1 MSNTPSTPKP
11 SSFGEVRKFPPGYG
25 QFPYLIIRMHYAV
38 YMQIPIQLSP
48 PEPGAPPRPGIQ
60 IPNLSPAQLAEYRVN
75 LDSEVHDLLVE
86 HFRMWKQ
93 KTEFY
98 NKGRKIECCIVE
110 SPDRGYYFKDQ
121 EEIKSSSIPRGGTLL
136 SVTSDVI
143 GMNVPHYLIPQAT
156 EVKPSPEENS

>member
-1 MSNTPSTPKP
+1 MSNTPSIPKP
-11 SSFGEVRKFPPGYG
+11 SSFGEVRKFPTGYG
-25 QFPYLIIRMHYAV
+25 QFPYLIIRMHYGV

-48 PEPGAPPRPGIQ
+48 PEAGAPPRPGIQ
-60 IPNLSPAQLAEYRVN
+60 IPNLSPAQLAEYRIN
-75 LDSEVHDLLVE
+75 LDSEVHDLLVL

-98 NKGRKIECCIVE
+98 NKGHKIECCIVE
-110 SPDRGYYFKDQ
+110 APNQGYYFKDK

-136 SVTSDVI
+136 SATSEVI

>member
-1 MSNTPSTPKP
+1 
-11 SSFGEVRKFPPGYG
+11 
-25 QFPYLIIRMHYAV
+25 
-38 YMQIPIQLSP
+38 MQIPIQLSP
-48 PEPGAPPRPGIQ
+48 PEAGAPPRPGIQ
-60 IPNLSPAQLAEYRVN
+60 IPNLSPAQLAEYRDN
-75 LDSEVHDLLVE
+75 LDSEVHDILVL

-136 SVTSDVI
+136 SASSDVI
-143 GMNVPHYLIPQAT
+143 GMNVPHYLIPHAT

>member
-25 QFPYLIIRMHYAV
+25 QFPYLIIRRHYGV

-60 IPNLSPAQLAEYRVN
+60 IHDISAEQRAAYAIN
-75 LDSEVHDLLVE
+75 LDSEVHDLLVV

-98 NKGRKIECCIVE
+98 NKGYKIECCIVE
-110 SPDRGYYFKDQ
+110 APDRAYYFKDK
-121 EEIKSSSIPRGGTLL
+121 EEITSSSIPRGGTLL
-136 SVTSDVI
+136 SATSDVI
-143 GMNVPHYLIPQAT
+143 GMNVPHFIDQPT
-156 EVKPSPEENS
+156 P

>member
-1 MSNTPSTPKP
+1 MPNTPSTPKS
-11 SSFGEVRKFPPGYG
+11 SSFGEVRKFPAGYG
-25 QFPYLIIRMHYAV
+25 QFPDLILRMHHGV

-48 PEPGAPPRPGIQ
+48 PEPGCPPRPGIQ
-60 IPNLSPAQLAEYRVN
+60 IPNLTPTQLAEYQLN
-75 LDSEVHDLLVE
+75 LDSEVHDILVL

-98 NKGRKIECCIVE
+98 NKGHKIECCIVE
-110 SPDRGYYFKDQ
+110 APDRGYYFKDK

-136 SVTSDVI
+136 SASSELI
-143 GMNVPHYLIPQAT
+143 GMNVPHYLLPQAT

>member
-1 MSNTPSTPKP
+1 MNTSNP
-11 SSFGEVRKFPPGYG
+11 SSFGEVRKFPAGYG
-25 QFPYLIIRMHYAV
+25 QFPYLIIRMHYGV

-60 IPNLSPAQLAEYRVN
+60 IPDISVEQLAEYRVN

-86 HFRMWKQ
+86 HFRRWKQ

-110 SPDRGYYFKDQ
+110 APDRAYYFKDK
-121 EEIKSSSIPRGGTLL
+121 EEISMSSIPKGGTSL
-136 SVTSDVI
+136 SATSEVI
-143 GMNVPHYLIPQAT
+143 GMNVSHFIDPPTL
-156 EVKPSPEENS
+156 

>member
-1 MSNTPSTPKP
+1 MSNISSTPKP
-11 SSFGEVRKFPPGYG
+11 SSFGEVRKFPAGYG
-25 QFPYLIIRMHYAV
+25 QFPYLIIRMHYGV

-60 IPNLSPAQLAEYRVN
+60 IPDISVEQLAEYRVN

-86 HFRMWKQ
+86 HFRRWKQ

-110 SPDRGYYFKDQ
+110 APDRAYYFKDK
-121 EEIKSSSIPRGGTLL
+121 EEISMSSIPKGGTLL
-136 SVTSDVI
+136 SAISEVI
-143 GMNVPHYLIPQAT
+143 GMNVPHFIEQQI
-156 EVKPSPEENS
+156 S

>member
-25 QFPYLIIRMHYAV
+25 QFPYLIIRMHYGV

-48 PEPGAPPRPGIQ
+48 PEVGVTPRHGIQ
-60 IPNLSPAQLAEYRVN
+60 IPNVSAEQLAEYQVN
-75 LDSEVHDLLVE
+75 RDSEVHDILVE

-110 SPDRGYYFKDQ
+110 APDRAYYFKDK
-121 EEIKSSSIPRGGTLL
+121 EEIQMTAIPRGGTLL
-136 SVTSDVI
+136 SATSDII
-143 GMNVPHYLIPQAT
+143 GMNVSHFIYQPTL
-156 EVKPSPEENS
+156 

>member
-1 MSNTPSTPKP
+1 MSTPTTPKASP
-11 SSFGEVRKFPPGYG
+11 FGEVRKFPPGYG
-25 QFPYLIIRMHYAV
+25 QFPYLIIRMHYGV

-48 PEPGAPPRPGIQ
+48 PEVGASPRPGTQ
-60 IPNLSPAQLAEYRVN
+60 IPNLTPTQLAEYQVN
-75 LDSEVHDLLVE
+75 LDSEVHDILVE

-110 SPDRGYYFKDQ
+110 APDRGYYFKEK
-121 EEIKSSSIPRGGTLL
+121 EEHPMSAIPRGGTLL
-136 SVTSDVI
+136 SAGSDVI

-156 EVKPSPEENS
+156 EVKSSPEENS